1 MWAEMRRCR
10 GQRLASSVIWVL
22 LAISAAAAP
31 EETAPMPA
39 NETAD
44 LPVTRPRVMMAAGA
58 AKRLRA
64 GAVNSAMAGDC
75 QQAILA
81 YRQFVD
87 TDWVSADDF
96 NNLAVC
102 LQQEGRRSEAL
113 EEFEEGIKRFYHSE
127 KLHQNL
133 GLLLEELAN
142 EDFLE
147 GRGGEPDAEARSNRA
162 TTHLTFSLRL
172 QLARLWEKH
181 AGDGIVPQQDRIGL
195 GRKTVAIFCRPR
207 NLEGLNEG
215 VWGPSLVLQDGARPE
230 HGEDAVIFLARHLV
244 KLGFNVEVYANMPK
258 GDVGMD
264 KYGVMWRQFY
274 AIHAMLPPVWNGTH
288 VLWPKM
294 PSEKM
299 PNIFISWQNTEGAH
313 LYNSSVYTAR
323 NITPPAS
330 YLWMHDIIEAPAQM
344 TPWFMGSLHGIILMS
359 RFQAAMTP
367 ARIAPCLRVTHVS
380 IEQEPPFSVRQ
391 LSNKNSRFIYASS
404 PISGLD
410 VVLEQ
415 WPAIRAAIM
424 AKTGDGQKPS
434 LEVLYSFDPA
444 LDARYGGLKWYDA
457 LKEKIGWL
465 LVAGETHGVLHHKAP
480 LSQRKIS
487 NKLSSGGF
495 ILYPSSRAEAAAP
508 HMARAMVM
516 GCIPITSRTP
526 YSALNETTW
535 PFDLGPTP
543 MGGAGQE
550 SLRAD
555 GKVDMVRIEENQ
567 DWLRQWGLAVVG
579 AALADADKIAAHR
592 EKMVEVARER
602 FLYTRV
608 ADDMA
613 SMFRADVER
622 GVNGTCGSPVPQVVE
637 RRDPS
642 ERPNAGAGEEQQDAR
657 QEL

>member
-1 MWAEMRRCR
+1 MSA
-10 GQRLASSVIWVL
+10 
-22 LAISAAAAP
+22 SAALEQAP
-31 EETAPMPA
+31 EPMTNDTA
-39 NETAD
+39 NF
-44 LPVTRPRVMMAAGA
+44 PVTRPRLKMASAA
-58 AKRLRA
+58 AKRLA
-64 GAVNSAMAGDC
+64 AAAVNSAMAGDC
-75 QQAILA
+75 EQAILA

-87 TDWVSADDF
+87 TDWASAEDF
-96 NNLAVC
+96 NNYAVC
-102 LQQEGRRSEAL
+102 LQQEGRRAEAL
-113 EEFEEGIKRFYHSE
+113 DEFDEGVKRFYHSE

-142 EDFLE
+142 EDFLQ
-147 GRGGEPDAEARSNRA
+147 GRSSESVSEATSNRA
-162 TTHLTFSLRL
+162 TTHLTFSMRL

-181 AGDGIVPQQDRIGL
+181 AGDATVPKQDRIGL

-207 NLEGLNEG
+207 NFEGLKEG
-215 VWGPSLVLQDGARPE
+215 IWGPSLVLQDGARPE

-264 KYGVMWRQFY
+264 KYGVMWRPFY

-299 PNIFISWQNTEGAH
+299 PDVFISWQNTEGAH
-313 LYNSSVYTAR
+313 LYNSSVYSAR

-330 YLWMHDIIEAPAQM
+330 YLWMHDIIEAPSQM
-344 TPWFMGSLHGIILMS
+344 TPWFMGPLHGIILMS

-391 LSNKNSRFIYASS
+391 LSNKNSRFLYASS

-424 AKTGDGQKPS
+424 AKGGGGEKGPT
-434 LEVLYSFDPA
+434 LEVLYTFDSA
-444 LDARYGGLKWYDA
+444 LDARHGGAKWYEA
-457 LKEKIGWL
+457 LKEKIGWH
-465 LVAGETHGVLHHKAP
+465 LVAGATEGVISSKVP

-487 NKLSSGGF
+487 SKLSSGGF
-495 ILYPSSRAEAAAP
+495 VLYPSSRAEAAAP
-508 HMARAMVM
+508 HMARSMVM

-535 PFDLGPTP
+535 PFDLGPEP

-550 SLRAD
+550 SLRDD
-555 GKVDMVRIEENQ
+555 GKVDMVRIEESP

-579 AALADADKIAAHR
+579 AALADPHKLAAHR

-622 GVNGTCGSPVPQVVE
+622 GVNGTCGNPVPQVVE

-642 ERPNAGAGEEQQDAR
+642 ERPGANAAEQERAEH